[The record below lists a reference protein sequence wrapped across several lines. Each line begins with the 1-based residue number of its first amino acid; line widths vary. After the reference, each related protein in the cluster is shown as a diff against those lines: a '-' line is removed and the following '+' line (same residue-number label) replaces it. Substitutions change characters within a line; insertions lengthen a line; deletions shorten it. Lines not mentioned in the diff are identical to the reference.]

1 MQKPSTH
8 WEQILKQ
15 SGYLDYQHFCLEGDW
30 NSFRLAIVFSS
41 FTGSMVGVL
50 LFLVGEDLAGE

>member
-1 MQKPSTH
+1 MWMPSTH
-8 WEQILKQ
+8 WEQIFERLDIP
-15 SGYLDYQHFCLEGDW
+15 DYQHFCLEGDW

-41 FTGSMVGVL
+41 FPGNMVGVL